1 MLLWEYLNIS
11 QSYGRRIKVSSM
23 ENLNIFSLQG
33 PHDGLKN
40 ASVWVGSTD
49 DDDLLHAAHPFQV
62 YLQDRFSAASF
73 KR

>member
-1 MLLWEYLNIS
+1 
-11 QSYGRRIKVSSM
+11 M
-23 ENLNIFSLQG
+23 ENLNILSLQG